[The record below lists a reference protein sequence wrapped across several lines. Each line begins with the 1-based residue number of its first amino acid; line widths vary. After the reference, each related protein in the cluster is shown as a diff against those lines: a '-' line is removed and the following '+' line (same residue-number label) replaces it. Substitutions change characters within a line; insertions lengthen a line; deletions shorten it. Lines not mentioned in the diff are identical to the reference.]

1 MQYTNRPLTIQD
13 QISRLQNNGLIISDV
28 AKAESE
34 LKNISYFRLADYL
47 QPMESDHVNHTFK
60 PGSKIEDAISMYYFD
75 KELRS
80 LIFNAIQT
88 VEVSLRSKMIQ
99 IASVN
104 YGSHWYMDSSYFTK
118 QDVFF
123 DCFTKIGTEIK
134 RSKEDFIKEYFSKYS
149 VPIFPPVWKT
159 LSHSK

>member
-118 QDVFF
+118 QDIFF
-123 DCFTKIGTEIK
+123 DCFTKIGTEVK
-134 RSKEDFIKEYFSKYS
+134 RSKEDFIKDYFSK
-149 VPIFPPVWKT
+149 
-159 LSHSK
+159 

>member
-60 PGSKIEDAISMYYFD
+60 PGSKIEDAIWLTC
-75 KELRS
+75 KVPCL
-80 LIFNAIQT
+80 
-88 VEVSLRSKMIQ
+88 
-99 IASVN
+99 
-104 YGSHWYMDSSYFTK
+104 SYP
-118 QDVFF
+118 
-123 DCFTKIGTEIK
+123 KI
-134 RSKEDFIKEYFSKYS
+134 
-149 VPIFPPVWKT
+149 
-159 LSHSK
+159 L